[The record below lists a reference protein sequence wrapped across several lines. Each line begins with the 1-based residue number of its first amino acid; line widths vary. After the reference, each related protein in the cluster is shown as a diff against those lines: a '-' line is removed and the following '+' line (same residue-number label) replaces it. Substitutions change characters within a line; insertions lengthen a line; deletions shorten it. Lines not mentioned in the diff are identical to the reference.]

1 MPDRFTAIFEKLWVG
16 FRARWCDSHDLG
28 GATAFSHDDV
38 KVPMLHRVV
47 QIDVPETGVDTLI
60 DSALDYFREREFEC
74 AFTLSPPDRPSDLA
88 ERLER
93 RGFSLAMQAV
103 AMRCD
108 RVVQPVVPGAVRI
121 EEPDPGR
128 YGTWADTMCR
138 SFDFPDDVGV
148 LGRRVLDIPEVRL
161 YLATVDGQ
169 PAGTALL
176 YTEYGVG
183 CVDFVGTLPRI
194 PPQGRGVRVDRSSG
208 RGLSGDGQSMDRTRS
223 GCRQRRRKRIWQRV
237 GFRPGSQPPALCQ
250 RHRSVDVLT
259 EPCAYRVL
267 ATAIK
272 CPVLIL
278 YFLLSL
284 TRNSIII
291 INYCRSGP

>member
-1 MPDRFTAIFEKLWVG
+1 MPDRFTEIFERLWVG

-60 DSALDYFREREFEC
+60 DSALDYFRERDFEC
-74 AFTLSPPDRPSDLA
+74 AFTLSPLDRPSDLA

-108 RVVQPVVPGAVRI
+108 RAAQPVVPESVRI
-121 EEPDPGR
+121 EEPVPGR
-128 YGTWADTMCR
+128 YGIWADTMCR
-138 SFDFPDDVGV
+138 SFDFPADVGV
-148 LGRRVLDIPEVRL
+148 LGRRVLDIPAVRL
-161 YLATVDGQ
+161 YLATVDGK

-183 CVDFVGTLPRI
+183 CVDFVGTLPEYRR
-194 PPQGRGVRVDRSSG
+194 RGVASGLTARAVADSREMGNRWTGLEVAAGSVAERVYG
-208 RGLSGDGQSMDRTRS
+208 
-223 GCRQRRRKRIWQRV
+223 RV
-237 GFRPGSQPPALCQ
+237 GFRPIHNRP
-250 RHRSVDVLT
+250 RYVRSTSRAGCD
-259 EPCAYRVL
+259 
-267 ATAIK
+267 
-272 CPVLIL
+272 PV
-278 YFLLSL
+278 
-284 TRNSIII
+284 
-291 INYCRSGP
+291 SGGP